1 MTSASLRRSAE
12 PRLAARPGRQSRS
25 GSVVWLAVAIC
36 CAVIAVDQLLHTNP
50 PTLAASPSTQA
61 THWIG
66 DVILAVPFAAVAL
79 WVAGW
84 LGGKLGIAMTGRW
97 DVFVQACLVT
107 LVLAVLLVPA
117 WFAHYAINSLAP
129 GPVVVV
135 AAAEHAGH
143 AGHEHGSAA
152 PPSASWVGNG
162 VLYLLMSIPLA
173 AAAVCVGQRVARRL
187 MGRLG
192 AESDVI
198 ATVAVS
204 VGAVALAFGIGLFL
218 QGVANNADTLVTYRG
233 VFTVI
238 HETHHAHAHVAV
250 ITDQVV
256 PTPFGYQLATAAQ
269 DGLAG
274 QALALPVTFAGL
286 LWLTRRMRNG
296 SPSAPTQGSN
306 PEEGPTYG

>member
-1 MTSASLRRSAE
+1 MTSADLRPAE
-12 PRLAARPGRQSRS
+12 PRLSAQPARRSRS
-25 GSVVWLAVAIC
+25 GGIVWLAIVIC
-36 CAVIAVDQLLHTNP
+36 CAVIALDQVLHTTP
-50 PTLAASPSTQA
+50 ATLAASPTTQTA
-61 THWIG
+61 HWIG

-84 LGGKLGIAMTGRW
+84 LGDKLGLRMTGRW

-117 WFAHYAINSLAP
+117 WFGHYAINSLAP
-129 GPVVVV
+129 GPVVV
-135 AAAEHAGH
+135 AAAAHAGH
-143 AGHEHGSAA
+143 AGHEHGAT
-152 PPSASWVGNG
+152 PPPAASWLGNG

-173 AAAVCVGQRVARRL
+173 AAAVCVAQRVARRL

-192 AESDVI
+192 AETDVI
-198 ATVAVS
+198 AAVAVS
-204 VGAVALAFGIGLFL
+204 VGAVALAFGVGLFL
-218 QGVANNADTLVTYRG
+218 QGVANQADTLVTYRG

-238 HETHHAHAHVAV
+238 REHHHAHAHIATV
-250 ITDQVV
+250 TDQVV

-286 LWLTRRMRNG
+286 LWLTRRSRNG
-296 SPSAPTQGSN
+296 SLSAPAKGSN